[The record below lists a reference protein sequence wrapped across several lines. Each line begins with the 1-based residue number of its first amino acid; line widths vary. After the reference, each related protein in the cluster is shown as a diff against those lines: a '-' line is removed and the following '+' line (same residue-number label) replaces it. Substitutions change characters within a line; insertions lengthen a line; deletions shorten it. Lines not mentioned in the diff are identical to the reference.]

1 MSKDTNIDEATRG
14 DIRDHVVFRLALYTT
29 IADRNGKVLFPDR
42 FGLTLREYRILGVI
56 GYAEPI
62 SLMDLADECYLD
74 KGQVSR
80 VVSKLSAEGQIVRI
94 HDDDVSARGGKLKLT
109 DKGRAL
115 LDKALA
121 YGQELNEK
129 ALSVLTDSERRLF
142 SDWLDRILAHAR
154 SMYDETHG

>member
-1 MSKDTNIDEATRG
+1 MSNAKNMGGAASG
-14 DIRDHVVFRLALYTT
+14 DIRDHFVFRLALYTT
-29 IADRNGKVLFPDR
+29 IADRNGKVLFPGR

-80 VVSKLSAEGQIVRI
+80 VVAKLSDEGNIGRI
-94 HDDDVSARGGKLKLT
+94 HDEDVSARGGKLKLT
-109 DKGRAL
+109 DKGRVL
-115 LDKALA
+115 LGTALA

-154 SMYDETHG
+154 NMYDETHG